1 MRHTLLVRAPAV
13 VTVLVAATLGC
24 GGAGQAGAGGGA
36 ATGSTSSAGGGAASG
51 TGGGATS
58 SSGTGGAEIDP
69 QAPCPPGSQLSTQ
82 NADAGFAEF
91 GSVFSSTP
99 YQRDVVDSIH
109 PQALDIQVQNAGA
122 PVVGC
127 EVRWATDAGHGWVF
141 PAGKVTG
148 NDGHIRAIWTAGDQ
162 GSEVATAKI
171 KVDGV
176 ADQAVTFTG
185 KATPDPQ
192 TRTDSV
198 HITYDVPGV
207 YSEFKV
213 QVTPVTGP
221 ASTYYST
228 HNWAG
233 AYGGI
238 QFDDYNGEKTT
249 KVLFSVWDVDPNQK
263 SEIKDKGLCNEVV
276 GFGGEGTGTSCRL
289 LFPPSKHGA
298 IAGLPDDYMMK
309 PGDTYETHMTVTYP
323 ADCATCA
330 DYAFS
335 FTDVTRGLGPIS
347 LGTQRYK
354 EKAMTDYAIGF
365 IEDWSDQPGDTCLNA
380 GTRTAYFHDIQ
391 ALTGGG
397 WKKITGA
404 TFDAVFAPGNHE
416 ICTNYFF
423 GVEGGRFLM
432 SSGGSKLIS
441 RPVVPGDPDFGDNP
455 KASF

>member
-1 MRHTLLVRAPAV
+1 MRHLLLVRAAV
-13 VTVLVAATLGC
+13 LATLLGSFTLGC
-24 GGAGQAGAGGGA
+24 GGADD
-36 ATGSTSSAGGGAASG
+36 TGSGGSASTTSSSSAGGGTGTG
-51 TGGGATS
+51 TGGVSAGTT
-58 SSGTGGAEIDP
+58 GTGGSDIDP
-69 QAPCPPGSQLSTQ
+69 QVPCPPGSQLSTQ
-82 NADAGFAEF
+82 SADAGFAEY

-99 YQRDVVDSIH
+99 YQHDVADSLH

-122 PVVGC
+122 PVAGC
-127 EVRWATDAGHGWVF
+127 EVRWATEVGHGWVF

-148 NDGHIRAIWTAGDQ
+148 KDGHVRAVWTAGDQ
-162 GSEVATAKI
+162 GSEVATAAI
-171 KVDGV
+171 KVLGA
-176 ADQAVTFTG
+176 ADQTVTFSG

-198 HITYDVPGV
+198 HISYEVPGV
-207 YSEFKV
+207 YTELKV

-228 HNWAG
+228 HNWTG
-233 AYGGI
+233 AYGGV

-249 KVLFSVWDVDPNQK
+249 KVIFSVWDVDASQK
-263 SEIKDKGLCNEVV
+263 SEFKDKGLCNEVV

-298 IAGLPDDYMMK
+298 IAGLPDDYMLK
-309 PGDTYETHMTVTYP
+309 PGDTYETHMSVTYP

-330 DYAFS
+330 DYTFL

-354 EKAMTDYAIGF
+354 EKAKPDYAIGF
-365 IEDWSDQPGDTCLNA
+365 IEDWSDQPGDHCLNSGA
-380 GTRTAYFHDIQ
+380 RTAYFHDVQ
-391 ALTGGG
+391 AKTGGG
-397 WKKITGA
+397 WQKITAA

-423 GVEGGRFLM
+423 GVDGGRFLM
-432 SSGGSKLIS
+432 SSGGSALIS
-441 RPVVPGDPDFGDNP
+441 RPVVPGDADFGGNP
-455 KASF
+455 KASL